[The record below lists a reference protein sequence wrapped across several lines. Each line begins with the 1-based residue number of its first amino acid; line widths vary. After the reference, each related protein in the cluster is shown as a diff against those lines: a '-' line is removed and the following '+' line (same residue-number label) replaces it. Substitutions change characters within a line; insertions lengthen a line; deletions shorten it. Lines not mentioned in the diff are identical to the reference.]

1 MPSKQ
6 PEYTWDA
13 EAQRYR
19 DKRGHLVP
27 KAWVLAWILRAV
39 GRSKKAFEKVAQE
52 YLDGKITELQF
63 QAIMQQG
70 IASGHRA
77 MAAIAAGGAALLI
90 GNLAEQARNIIATQ
104 RAYMVRF
111 AAQIATHQ
119 LSDAQVL
126 ARAAMYA
133 DALYGTFANIQT
145 AREATLGGQ
154 RYARRIIDPAADHC
168 DECPDLADLGWVPI
182 EEMVPIGD
190 TTCLTNCRCEIEYS
204 DGTDIE
210 QPPAPEGTQVYI
222 SVE

>member
-6 PEYTWDA
+6 PKYTWDA

-27 KAWVLAWILRAV
+27 KASVMAWILRAV
-39 GRSKKAFEKVAQE
+39 GRSKKAFETAAQE

-77 MAAIAAGGAALLI
+77 MAAIAAGGAALLV
-90 GNLAEQARNIIATQ
+90 GHLADQARTIITRQQA
-104 RAYMVRF
+104 RMVRF
-111 AAQIATHQ
+111 AAQIAAHQ

-126 ARAAMYA
+126 ARAGMYA
-133 DALYGTFANIQT
+133 GALYGTFANVQT
-145 AREATLGGQ
+145 TREASLGGQ
-154 RYARRIIDPAADHC
+154 RFARRIIDPAAEHC
-168 DECPDLADLGWVPI
+168 DECPELADLGWVPI

-204 DGTDIE
+204 DEAGETP
-210 QPPAPEGTQVYI
+210 QQPEGTQIYI